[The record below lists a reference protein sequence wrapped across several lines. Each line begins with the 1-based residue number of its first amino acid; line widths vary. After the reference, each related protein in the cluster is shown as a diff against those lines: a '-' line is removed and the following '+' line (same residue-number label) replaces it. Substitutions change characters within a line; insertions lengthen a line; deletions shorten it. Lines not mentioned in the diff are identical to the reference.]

1 MKRFVTFITILFAS
15 NYVYAEIK
23 IENDWARTTPNGM
36 GAVYFEIKNTSDKDD
51 FLIKASSPN
60 AKSVMIHET
69 QRTDNITNMKHHS
82 SGKKIPANN
91 KVFFQ
96 PGGFHLMLSKIDGGL
111 ELGDKIRINLE
122 FKNNETISIEP
133 RLKILPPIK

>member
-1 MKRFVTFITILFAS
+1 MKKLLIVIIILFAS

-60 AKSVMIHET
+60 ARSVMIHET
-69 QRTDNITNMKHHS
+69 QRTDNITNM
-82 SGKKIPANN
+82 
-91 KVFFQ
+91 
-96 PGGFHLMLSKIDGGL
+96 LSLIH
-111 ELGDKIRINLE
+111 I
-122 FKNNETISIEP
+122 
-133 RLKILPPIK
+133 